1 MEESWENIKYMS
13 KESSSKTIETNS
25 VLSEIGDIKQSN
37 SFSKPV
43 IRTAI
48 TLSILTLSATSGNNS
63 KILTG
68 IEKELVEY
76 NDNSNNSLVSYKIP
90 EKQYVVPNSGKL
102 VIADEKN
109 YTLSLYEPNA
119 VSQKVISDLRE
130 ENAILRNRLRNSLPV
145 HAIVYMVGNGIVGA
159 IAATLLVVRYFLNIY
174 IIDPYYLF
182 CALIITSG
190 LFFTALISLKDWKDN
205 LLR

>member
-1 MEESWENIKYMS
+1 MEESWENIKYMFR
-13 KESSSKTIETNS
+13 ESSSKTIETNS
-25 VLSEIGDIKQSN
+25 VFSEIGDITQSN
-37 SFSKPV
+37 SFSKP
-43 IRTAI
+43 IIKTAI

-76 NDNSNNSLVSYKIP
+76 NDNNNNSLVSYKIP

-102 VIADEKN
+102 IIADEKD

>member
-1 MEESWENIKYMS
+1 MS

-68 IEKELVEY
+68 IEKELDEY

>member
-1 MEESWENIKYMS
+1 MS

>member
-1 MEESWENIKYMS
+1 MEESWENIKYMFR
-13 KESSSKTIETNS
+13 ESSSKTIETNS
-25 VLSEIGDIKQSN
+25 VFSEIGDITQSN
-37 SFSKPV
+37 SFSKP
-43 IRTAI
+43 IIKTAI

-76 NDNSNNSLVSYKIP
+76 NDNNNNSLVSYKIP

-102 VIADEKN
+102 IIADEKD

-130 ENAILRNRLRNSLPV
+130 ENDILRNRLRNSLPV

>member
-1 MEESWENIKYMS
+1 MFR
-13 KESSSKTIETNS
+13 ESSSKTIETNS
-25 VLSEIGDIKQSN
+25 VFSEIGDITQSN
-37 SFSKPV
+37 SFSKP
-43 IRTAI
+43 IIKTAI

-76 NDNSNNSLVSYKIP
+76 NDNNNNSLVSYKIP

-102 VIADEKN
+102 IIADEKD

>member
-1 MEESWENIKYMS
+1 M
-13 KESSSKTIETNS
+13 
-25 VLSEIGDIKQSN
+25 
-37 SFSKPV
+37 
-43 IRTAI
+43 
-48 TLSILTLSATSGNNS
+48 
-63 KILTG
+63 
-68 IEKELVEY
+68 
-76 NDNSNNSLVSYKIP
+76 SYKIP

-102 VIADEKN
+102 IIADEKD

>member
-1 MEESWENIKYMS
+1 MFR
-13 KESSSKTIETNS
+13 ESSSKTIETNS
-25 VLSEIGDIKQSN
+25 VLSEIGDITQSN
-37 SFSKPV
+37 SFSKP
-43 IRTAI
+43 IIKTAI

-68 IEKELVEY
+68 IETELVEY
-76 NDNSNNSLVSYKIP
+76 NDNNNNSLVSYKIP

-102 VIADEKN
+102 IIADEKD

>member
-1 MEESWENIKYMS
+1 MFR
-13 KESSSKTIETNS
+13 ESSSKTIETNS
-25 VLSEIGDIKQSN
+25 VLSEIGDITQSN
-37 SFSKPV
+37 SFSKP
-43 IRTAI
+43 IIKTAI

-76 NDNSNNSLVSYKIP
+76 NDNNNNSLVSYKIP

-102 VIADEKN
+102 IIADEKD

>member
-1 MEESWENIKYMS
+1 MEESWENIKYMFR
-13 KESSSKTIETNS
+13 ESSSKTIETNS
-25 VLSEIGDIKQSN
+25 VLSEIGDITQSN
-37 SFSKPV
+37 SFSKP
-43 IRTAI
+43 IIKTAI

-68 IEKELVEY
+68 IETELVEY
-76 NDNSNNSLVSYKIP
+76 NDNNNNSLVSYKIP

-102 VIADEKN
+102 IIADEKD